1 MTTPIIK
8 TVKTTPKVQIQQ
20 LRLYIIFKSLLEYP
34 LKSNLKRHAIRKKC
48 TPKSQWFCIK
58 IKLTVAPNVA
68 SKQIKSF
75 SKKRKGV

>member
-48 TPKSQWFCIK
+48 TPKSQWVCIK
-58 IKLTVAPNVA
+58 IKFNISSKYRITVIDSLKKQRKVA
-68 SKQIKSF
+68 
-75 SKKRKGV
+75 